1 MKKTFKRLG
10 AVLLAAFMLLST
22 TICALADDNTQTGTP
37 TAGQKITLN
46 VSNIADGDTVYA
58 YKLVSYNEPDFNSY
72 TFNDSFKS
80 YITTEKKRSDVQ
92 TYLAG
97 LNAAGVN
104 ELLEGYATACK
115 TGKTYQLP
123 EASAKTTATSSNAA
137 SLQLD
142 AGYYLLLTETTSK
155 NSYIYTPL
163 SAFVKMDGDDLVV
176 YAGAS
181 NTALTQQQG
190 AYTVSA
196 KSATGPKIDKKTNA
210 TKGSEEATWKENA
223 VAGVGDTVRFYVQV
237 DIPKYTDGTTL
248 NLTVNDTLTNLKY
261 EEGTAK
267 VYEDKPDAKGNNTSK
282 KEITGAITNTD
293 NIIAEQYKV
302 DNSTGTQKLKFEL
315 DYAAIMNGKTDAK
328 SVYVYYEAIV
338 QPESVKTI
346 VKQAPAKN
354 ESQHGG
360 TNVASL
366 TYSNA
371 STPDS
376 THETDKVTTKVFNY
390 YLKFSK
396 KKGEK
401 DEGLQG
407 AKFSL
412 YLDQAGTDVI
422 KFVQETDTADGTVY
436 YRPAAK
442 GESGAVTEIEAD
454 FRIRGLD
461 SNTYYIKETKTPAGY
476 YAPSGLFEIKLI
488 SKLENDHY
496 TGKLDAETSKMTALN
511 EKDKNLILNSGVDP
525 STPHEIAAGLKNFS
539 TPDLPTTGGT
549 GTVLLSI
556 GGVVLMAAGAYLL
569 FFRKK
574 KEN

>member
-22 TICALADDNTQTGTP
+22 TICALADDNTPTGTP
-37 TAGQKITLN
+37 TTGKTITLN
-46 VSNIADGDTVYA
+46 VSNVADGDTVSA
-58 YKLVSYNEPDFNSY
+58 YKLVSYNTTGNGYEFNEG
-72 TFNDSFKS
+72 FES
-80 YITTEKKRSDVQ
+80 YINTKKAESQ
-92 TYLAG
+92 TAEQYLAS
-97 LNAAGVN
+97 LDAASVN
-104 ELLEGYATACK
+104 KLLEGYATACK
-115 TGKTYQLP
+115 TGKTYQLATP
-123 EASAKTTATSSNAA
+123 SAKTTATSSNAA

-223 VAGVGDTVRFYVQV
+223 VAGVGDIVRFYVQV

-267 VYEDKPDAKGNNTSK
+267 VYEDKPDAKGNNADK
-282 KEITGAITNTD
+282 HEIVGAIKNTD
-293 NIIAEQYKV
+293 IAEQYKV

-366 TYSNA
+366 TYANA

-376 THETDKVTTKVFNY
+376 MHETDKVTTKVFNY

-539 TPDLPTTGGT
+539 TPDLPTTGGI

>member
-22 TICALADDNTQTGTP
+22 TICALAVEGADASTTGKT
-37 TAGQKITLN
+37 ITLN

-80 YITTEKKRSDVQ
+80 YITTEKKQSDVQ
-92 TYLAG
+92 AYLAG
-97 LNAAGVN
+97 LDAAGVN

-123 EASAKTTATSSNAA
+123 EASAETKATSSNAA

-155 NSYIYTPL
+155 NNYIYTPL

-237 DIPKYTDGTTL
+237 DIPKYTDGTKL
-248 NLTVNDTLTNLKY
+248 NLTVNDTLTNLEY
-261 EEGTAK
+261 TPNSAK
-267 VYEDKPDAKGNNTSK
+267 VYRNVPNPKGDNTSQT
-282 KEITGAITNTD
+282 EIQNAIKNTN
-293 NIIAEQYKV
+293 IAGDYTV
-302 DNSTGTQKLKFEL
+302 NNSTGTQKLTFEL
-315 DYAAIMNGKTDAK
+315 NYEAIMNGTTDAK

-338 QPESVKTI
+338 KPESVKTI
-346 VKQAPAKN
+346 VKQPAAKN

-376 THETDKVTTKVFNY
+376 THETDKVTTKVYNY

-401 DEGLQG
+401 DEGLKG

-412 YLDQAGTDVI
+412 YLDQAGENVI

-436 YRPAAK
+436 YRPAAE

>member
-22 TICALADDNTQTGTP
+22 TICALAVEGADASTTGKT
-37 TAGQKITLN
+37 ITLN

-80 YITTEKKRSDVQ
+80 YITTEKKQSDVQ
-92 TYLAG
+92 AYLAG
-97 LNAAGVN
+97 LGAAGVN

-123 EASAKTTATSSNAA
+123 TPSAKTTATSSNAA

-210 TKGSEEATWKENA
+210 TKGDGQATWKENA
-223 VAGVGDTVRFYVQV
+223 VAGVGDIVRFYVQV

-248 NLTVNDTLTNLKY
+248 NLTVNDTLTNLEYKPNS
-261 EEGTAK
+261 AK
-267 VYEDKPDAKGNNTSK
+267 VYRNVPNPKGDNTSQT
-282 KEITGAITNTD
+282 EITGAITNTD
-293 NIIAEQYKV
+293 IAGDYTV

-315 DYAAIMNGKTDAK
+315 DYAAIMNGTTDAK

-338 QPESVKTI
+338 KPESVKTI
-346 VKQAPAKN
+346 VKQPAAKN

-376 THETDKVTTKVFNY
+376 MHETDKVTTKVFNY

-412 YLDQAGTDVI
+412 YLNQAGTDVI

-539 TPDLPTTGGT
+539 TPDLPTTGGI